1 MQLWYFM
8 IIGIPI
14 VTSFIISLIVYIVYS
29 KLMQFEMI
37 DPATGKGKYRCK
49 GGSSDNKSK
58 NANGT

>member
-29 KLMQFEMI
+29 KLMRFEMI

-49 GGSSDNKSK
+49 GASSDNKPK
-58 NANGT
+58 NANVT